1 MISGKGNPHAAL
13 RPPFDKGG
21 TLEGELSFGLRDA
34 VQVPTLIRLAFG
46 QPPSPLKG
54 EGFRTAARAAPTAYP
69 EARLSFR
76 RGRSQTGPR
85 AHTVRPDRE
94 EKEARRE

>member
-1 MISGKGNPHAAL
+1 M
-13 RPPFDKGG
+13 
-21 TLEGELSFGLRDA
+21 EGELSFGLRDA

-54 EGFRTAARAAPTAYP
+54 EGFRAAARAAPTAYP

-94 EKEARRE
+94 EKKRAVNDLWERESPRRFAPPF

>member
-1 MISGKGNPHAAL
+1 MGEGYLEGLSLAL
-13 RPPFDKGG
+13 RATFR
-21 TLEGELSFGLRDA
+21 ES
-34 VQVPTLIRLAFG
+34 TLIRLAFG

-54 EGFRTAARAAPTAYP
+54 EGFRAAARAAPTAYP